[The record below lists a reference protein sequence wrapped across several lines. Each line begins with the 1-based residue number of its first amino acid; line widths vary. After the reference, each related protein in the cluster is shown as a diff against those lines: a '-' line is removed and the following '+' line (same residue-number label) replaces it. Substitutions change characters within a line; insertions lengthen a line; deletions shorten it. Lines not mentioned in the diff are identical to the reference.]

1 MPVDKDPRIITPIP
15 TDLLVRIDDY
25 RFTKRLPSRA
35 EAIRRLIE
43 AGLSVAGKSGP
54 SGGSSGGE
62 GKTDAPPKPPPRA
75 KTNPARSTAP
85 NSPVSKEAQLPA
97 LRESRPRA

>member
-43 AGLSVAGKSGP
+43 AGLSTSEKGGTSDDGGAGGKSKPRATKPP
-54 SGGSSGGE
+54 SSPE
-62 GKTDAPPKPPPRA
+62 KPKPAPRSA
-75 KTNPARSTAP
+75 AP
-85 NSPVSKEAQLPA
+85 TTSLTKEAQLRA
-97 LRESRPRA
+97 LRESRA